1 MNDNVIHRKILIL
14 SANPKRTSPLR
25 LDEEMRE
32 IKEGLKRSQSRDLFS
47 IESAEATRYRDI
59 RRAILDYQPNIVH
72 FSGHGSGENGLVFED
87 DSGCQ
92 KLVDTEA
99 IAGLFQLFSEQV
111 ECVVLNACHSEVQAQ
126 EIAKYIN
133 YVIGMSQ
140 AIEDRAAIEFSV
152 AFYDALGAG
161 QTYNFAYNLGCN
173 AIMMAGISQE
183 FIPRWYGE
191 KVEKSTVKTSRLIKP
206 TQSDSTVSNSGDKKM
221 TGERN
226 INIGTG
232 NYTNTS
238 TNTSIGTGDYRK
250 ISIKGQGR
258 YIEANSYNNSAEK
271 SNLAEVANEIQQLL
285 EQLSKT
291 NPTNT
296 MTGKMKIAG
305 EVIEQIES
313 NPALMKRVIGALK
326 AGGVSAFEQVL
337 NHPAA
342 SFVIGALEEWQD
354 SKS

>member
-1 MNDNVIHRKILIL
+1 MNDTIHRKILIL

-32 IKEGLKRSQSRDLFS
+32 IKEGLKRSHSRDLFS
-47 IESAEATRYRDI
+47 IESTEATRYRDI

-87 DSGCQ
+87 ETGCQ

-99 IAGLFQLFSEQV
+99 IAELFKLFSEQV
-111 ECVVLNACHSEVQAQ
+111 ECVVLNACYSEVQAQ

-140 AIEDRAAIEFSV
+140 AIDDRASIEFSV

-161 QTYNFAYNLGCN
+161 QTYSFAYHLGCN
-173 AIMMAGISQE
+173 AIKIAGISQE
-183 FIPRWYGE
+183 LIPQWYCE
-191 KVEKSTVKTSRLIKP
+191 KAEKSTIKTPNFIKP
-206 TQSDSTVSNSGDKKM
+206 SQSDSTRSNSGDKQM
-221 TGERN
+221 TGGLN
-226 INIGTG
+226 VNIGRG
-232 NYTNTS
+232 DYTN
-238 TNTSIGTGDYRK
+238 IGTGDYRE
-250 ISIKGQGR
+250 ISVKGKGR
-258 YIEANSYNNSAEK
+258 YIEGNYYNNSVEK
-271 SNLAEVANEIQQLL
+271 SNLAEVVKEIQQLL
-285 EQLSKT
+285 EQLSQT

-313 NPALMKRVIGALK
+313 NSVLMNRVIAELK
-326 AGGVSAFEQVL
+326 VSGVSGFEKHL

-342 SFVIGALEEWQD
+342 SFVIGALQEWKN
-354 SKS
+354 KS

>member
-25 LDEEMRE
+25 LDEEIRE

-59 RRAILDYQPNIVH
+59 RRAILDNQPNIVH

-87 DSGCQ
+87 DTGCQ

-111 ECVVLNACHSEVQAQ
+111 ECVVLNACSSEVQAQ

-140 AIEDRAAIEFSV
+140 AIDDRAAIEFSV

-173 AIMMAGISQE
+173 AIKIAGISQE

-206 TQSDSTVSNSGDKKM
+206 TQSNSTVSNSGDKKM

-232 NYTNTS
+232 NY
-238 TNTSIGTGDYRK
+238 RE
-250 ISIKGQGR
+250 ISVNDQGQYVEGN
-258 YIEANSYNNSAEK
+258 YYNNSAEK

-313 NPALMKRVIGALK
+313 NPALMKRVLTALK
-326 AGGVSAFEQVL
+326 TGGISAFEQVL

-342 SFVIGALEEWQD
+342 SLVINALEEWQD

>member
-59 RRAILDYQPNIVH
+59 RRAILDNQPNIVH

-87 DSGCQ
+87 DTGYQ

-111 ECVVLNACHSEVQAQ
+111 ECVVLNACYSEVQAQ

-140 AIEDRAAIEFSV
+140 AIDDRASIEFSV

-161 QTYNFAYNLGCN
+161 QTYNFAYHLGCN
-173 AIMMAGISQE
+173 AIKIAGISQE
-183 FIPRWYGE
+183 LIPQWYSE
-191 KVEKSTVKTSRLIKP
+191 KAEKSTIKTPNFIKSS
-206 TQSDSTVSNSGDKKM
+206 QSDSNRSNSGDKQM
-221 TGERN
+221 TGGLN
-226 INIGTG
+226 VNIGTG
-232 NYTNTS
+232 DYTN
-238 TNTSIGTGDYRK
+238 IGTGDYRET
-250 ISIKGQGR
+250 SIKGKGR
-258 YIEANSYNNSAEK
+258 YIEGNYYNNSVEK
-271 SNLAEVANEIQQLL
+271 SNLAEVAKEIQQLL
-285 EQLSKT
+285 EQLSQT

-313 NPALMKRVIGALK
+313 NPALMKRVLGALK
-326 AGGVSAFEQVL
+326 TGGVSAFQQVL

-342 SFVIGALEEWQD
+342 SLVINALEEWQD